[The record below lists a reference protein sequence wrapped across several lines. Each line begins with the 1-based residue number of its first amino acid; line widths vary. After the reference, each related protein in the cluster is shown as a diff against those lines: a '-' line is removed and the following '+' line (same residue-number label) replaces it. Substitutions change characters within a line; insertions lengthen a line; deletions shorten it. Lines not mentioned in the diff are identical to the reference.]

1 MKGCGKLDKKVMLF
15 FSSFL
20 LILILFVCVVFIS
33 EYKNMERLR
42 EEYPNISEEAFSY
55 KKTNLKIW
63 AVNLIL
69 TFMIPF
75 LILTTGLSSKI
86 KMFAESKTSNKFL
99 IIAIYVL
106 IYFIIDFII
115 TLPLSYYSSFVVKH
129 KFGLSNQ
136 TIGRWA
142 EVLFKNFSLSLI
154 LSLAFTWFPFYLIYK
169 FPTRWWLYLGLLSIP
184 ISIFVSLISP
194 MYIDPIFNKY
204 TVIEDKEL
212 EREIQTLLDKA
223 GVGDASI
230 YQVNKSVDT
239 KEMNAYMT
247 GVFNS
252 KRIVLWDTTINNL
265 TREEVVVITAHEIGH
280 YVKGHIWKSI
290 VLGSIFLTLVLF
302 LINKTSLWILNGS
315 DGHFGFNKLYDI
327 ASLPLLILII
337 SFYMFFT
344 SPITSTYSRQ
354 LEWEADTFE
363 LELARNKE
371 ATASSLLKLHEGS
384 LSLPRPSK
392 IYKIWYYSHPSCE
405 ERVNF
410 AINYEYE
417 NKLP

>member
-1 MKGCGKLDKKVMLF
+1 MKGCGNLDKKVMIF
-15 FSSFL
+15 FSMFFI
-20 LILILFVCVVFIS
+20 ILILFILIVFIS
-33 EYKNMERLR
+33 EYKNMEDLR
-42 EEYPNISEEAFSY
+42 EQYSNISEDAFSY

-69 TFMIPF
+69 TFIIPF
-75 LILTTGLSSKI
+75 LILTTGLSNKI
-86 KMFAESKTSNKFL
+86 KIFAQSKTSNQFL

-106 IYFIIDFII
+106 IYFLIDFVI

-129 KFGLSNQ
+129 RYGLSNQ
-136 TIGRWA
+136 TTGRWA
-142 EVLFKNFSLSLI
+142 ELLFKNFSLNFVLI
-154 LSLAFTWFPFYLIYK
+154 LGLTWFPFYLIYK
-169 FPTRWWLYLGLLSIP
+169 SPNRWWLYLGLLSIP
-184 ISIFVSLISP
+184 IAIFVSLISP

-204 TVIEDKEL
+204 TAIEDSEL
-212 EREIQTLLDKA
+212 EREIRALLDKA
-223 GVGDASI
+223 GVGDANI

-247 GVFNS
+247 GVLKS
-252 KRIVLWDTTINNL
+252 KRIVLWDTTINSL
-265 TREEVVVITAHEIGH
+265 TREEVVAITAHEIGH

-290 VLGSIFLTLVLF
+290 VLGSVFFTLILF

-315 DGHFGFNKLYDI
+315 NGHFGFRHLYDI
-327 ASLPLLILII
+327 ASLPLLIFVI

-344 SPITSTYSRQ
+344 SPITSTYSRK

-363 LELARNKE
+363 LELSRNKE

-392 IYKIWYYSHPSCE
+392 IFKIWYYSHPSCE

-410 AINYEYE
+410 ALKYEYKNE
-417 NKLP
+417 LP

>member
-75 LILTTGLSSKI
+75 LILITGLSSKI

-142 EVLFKNFSLSLI
+142 EVLFKNLSLSLI

-169 FPTRWWLYLGLLSIP
+169 SPTRWWLYLGLLSIP

-204 TVIEDKEL
+204 TAIEDKEL
-212 EREIQTLLDKA
+212 EREIQMLLDKA
-223 GVGDASI
+223 GVGDANI

-247 GVFNS
+247 GVFKS

-265 TREEVVVITAHEIGH
+265 TKEEVVAITAHEIGH

-290 VLGSIFLTLVLF
+290 ILGSFFSILILF

-315 DGHFGFNKLYDI
+315 NGYFGFNKLYDI
-327 ASLPLLILII
+327 ASLPLLILVI
-337 SFYMFFT
+337 SLYTFFA

-410 AINYEYE
+410 ALNYQYE